1 MLETKTLD
9 FTVGEFATNPDRFA
23 GVSISEM
30 VRHWSETIPD
40 ETAFVTPESRVSWK
54 QYDAAADAIASA
66 LDLAGEGYGH
76 VAVLLP
82 DTAVFHAALCAAFR
96 TGRVAVGIG
105 SRSGIREISHLIA
118 RSEASVLV
126 TTRTLRGVD
135 TAELVASLRAEHPG
149 LDVVFADERADVSFE
164 RVSANGELTS
174 LPVELKQF
182 PATSPCFV
190 TSAVSMLNSTSGTTG
205 LPNWSHKPRIV
216 GLVSPRLP
224 PRRRRSVR
232 MRCSS
237 ARFRHLSDSASG
249 LRISCRHYSVLAMS
263 SWNASTFR

>member
-1 MLETKTLD
+1 M
-9 FTVGEFATNPDRFA
+9 
-23 GVSISEM
+23 
-30 VRHWSETIPD
+30 
-40 ETAFVTPESRVSWK
+40 
-54 QYDAAADAIASA
+54 
-66 LDLAGEGYGH
+66 
-76 VAVLLP
+76 LLP

-164 RVSANGELTS
+164 RVSANGELIS

-190 TSAVSMLNSTSGTTG
+190 TSAVSMLNSTSGNLGETNPTILG
-205 LPNWSHKPRIV
+205 LCDQF
-216 GLVSPRLP
+216 G
-224 PRRRRSVR
+224 
-232 MRCSS
+232 
-237 ARFRHLSDSASG
+237 
-249 LRISCRHYSVLAMS
+249 
-263 SWNASTFR
+263 

>member
-82 DTAVFHAALCAAFR
+82 DTAVFHAALYAAFR

-149 LDVVFADERADVSFE
+149 LDVVFADERADESFE
-164 RVSANGELTS
+164 RVSAHG
-174 LPVELKQF
+174 
-182 PATSPCFV
+182 
-190 TSAVSMLNSTSGTTG
+190 
-205 LPNWSHKPRIV
+205 
-216 GLVSPRLP
+216 
-224 PRRRRSVR
+224 
-232 MRCSS
+232 
-237 ARFRHLSDSASG
+237 
-249 LRISCRHYSVLAMS
+249 
-263 SWNASTFR
+263 